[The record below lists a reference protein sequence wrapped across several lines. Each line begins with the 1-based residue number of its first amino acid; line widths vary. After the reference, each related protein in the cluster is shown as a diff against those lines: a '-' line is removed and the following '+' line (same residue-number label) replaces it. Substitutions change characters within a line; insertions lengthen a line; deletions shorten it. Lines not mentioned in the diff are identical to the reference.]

1 MTSDLV
7 SQERLRGFVLAGH
20 EANKMSDEKKNI
32 FTKIIGKINLT
43 RYRSY
48 LLTQLISH
56 RPHKIIPEDCNM
68 LSNIRGCLEKVKISK
83 RN

>member
-1 MTSDLV
+1 
-7 SQERLRGFVLAGH
+7 
-20 EANKMSDEKKNI
+20 MSDEKKNI
-32 FTKIIGKINLT
+32 FTKIISKINLT

-56 RPHKIIPEDCNM
+56 GPHKIIPEDCDM
-68 LSNIRGCLEKVKISK
+68 LSNMRKRLEKEKMAK